1 MRPDGNNKRNRN
13 TIIMDRTIIHLNVAD
28 FAVAVE
34 RMVDSRL
41 KNRPVIIA
49 PENAARST
57 VYDMSNEAFLAGV
70 RKAMPLKQALRLCN
84 DARVLPP
91 HQDRYER
98 AMKAFFK
105 HALVYSPLTETGEGD
120 GHIFID
126 VTGSCRLFGPPM
138 DVAWRLR
145 KQIHKDLGFYPIWS
159 VAPNKLVAKV
169 ATRLVK
175 PTGEYIVAAGEE
187 KDFLAILPLYLIPGI
202 EKDDLLLFAE
212 FDFINVSQ
220 VLSLNLEQL
229 QVLFGSRSKFLYE
242 TVRGIDFSPVLPVGT
257 SVPKV
262 LLDHVFGNDT
272 NDIAKVESILYGL
285 VEIAGKQLRR
295 RRLATKQLALLI
307 DYSDGLRCI
316 RQKKANPATANDM
329 ALFDLARQVLDL
341 AWFRRVRIRHI
352 RMICDRLIFPPA
364 QQLEIFSQ
372 GFEKN
377 RRRISLMEAIDSIRN
392 RFGDNAVRVGKTFA
406 CQ

>member
-1 MRPDGNNKRNRN
+1 MRLVEKNKYNWN
-13 TIIMDRTIIHLNVAD
+13 KLIMDRAIIHLNIAD

-34 RMVDSRL
+34 RVVDTRL
-41 KNRPVIIA
+41 KDRPVIIA
-49 PENAARST
+49 PEGAARST

-70 RKAMPLKQALRLCN
+70 RKAMPLREALRLCN

-98 AMKAFFK
+98 AMKAFYK

-126 VTGSCRLFGPPM
+126 VTGSFRLFGPPM
-138 DVAWRLR
+138 DMAWRLR
-145 KQIHKDLGFYPIWS
+145 KQIQKDLGFDPIWS

-187 KDFLAILPLYLIPGI
+187 KDFLAILPLYLIPGL
-202 EKDDLLLFAE
+202 EKDDLLLFTE
-212 FDFINVSQ
+212 LNFVQVSQ
-220 VLSLNLEQL
+220 VLSLNLNQL
-229 QVLFGSRSKFLYE
+229 QVLFGNRSRFIYE
-242 TVRGIDFSPVLPVGT
+242 TIRGIDFSPVLPVET
-257 SVPKV
+257 NPPKV
-262 LLDHVFGNDT
+262 LLDHVFGDDT
-272 NDIAKVESILYGL
+272 NDVAKVESILYHL
-285 VEIAGKQLRR
+285 VEIAGKQIRN
-295 RRLATKQLALLI
+295 RRLAARRLALLI

-316 RQKKANPATANDM
+316 RQKKADPPTANDM
-329 ALFDLARQVLDL
+329 ALFDLAIEVLDL
-341 AWFRRVRIRHI
+341 AWFRRVRIRYI
-352 RMICDRLIFPPA
+352 RVIFDRLIFPPA
-364 QQLEIFSQ
+364 YQLEMFSQ
-372 GFEKN
+372 NCEKN

-392 RFGDNAVRVGKTFA
+392 RFGDHAIRIGKTFA

>member
-1 MRPDGNNKRNRN
+1 
-13 TIIMDRTIIHLNVAD
+13 MDRAIIHLNVAD

-138 DVAWRLR
+138 DIAWRLR

-169 ATRLVK
+169 ATRIVK

-212 FDFINVSQ
+212 FNFINVSQ
-220 VLSLNLEQL
+220 VLSLNLKQL

-257 SVPKV
+257 SVPRV
-262 LLDHVFGNDT
+262 LLDHVFGDDT
-272 NDIAKVESILYGL
+272 NDVAKVESILYGL
-285 VEIAGKQLRR
+285 VEIAGNQLRR

-352 RMICDRLIFPPA
+352 RVICDRLIFPPA
-364 QQLEIFSQ
+364 HQLEIFSQ

-392 RFGDNAVRVGKTFA
+392 RFGDNAIRVGKTFA

>member
-1 MRPDGNNKRNRN
+1 
-13 TIIMDRTIIHLNVAD
+13 
-28 FAVAVE
+28 
-34 RMVDSRL
+34 
-41 KNRPVIIA
+41 
-49 PENAARST
+49 
-57 VYDMSNEAFLAGV
+57 
-70 RKAMPLKQALRLCN
+70 
-84 DARVLPP
+84 
-91 HQDRYER
+91 
-98 AMKAFFK
+98 
-105 HALVYSPLTETGEGD
+105 
-120 GHIFID
+120 
-126 VTGSCRLFGPPM
+126 
-138 DVAWRLR
+138 
-145 KQIHKDLGFYPIWS
+145 
-159 VAPNKLVAKV
+159 
-169 ATRLVK
+169 
-175 PTGEYIVAAGEE
+175 
-187 KDFLAILPLYLIPGI
+187 
-202 EKDDLLLFAE
+202 
-212 FDFINVSQ
+212 
-220 VLSLNLEQL
+220 
-229 QVLFGSRSKFLYE
+229 
-242 TVRGIDFSPVLPVGT
+242 
-257 SVPKV
+257 
-262 LLDHVFGNDT
+262 VFGNDT

>member
-1 MRPDGNNKRNRN
+1 
-13 TIIMDRTIIHLNVAD
+13 MDRAIIHLNVAD

-41 KNRPVIIA
+41 KDLPVIIA
-49 PENAARST
+49 PEGAARST

-84 DARVLPP
+84 DACVLPP
-91 HQDRYER
+91 HHDRYER

-138 DVAWRLR
+138 DMAWRLR
-145 KQIHKDLGFYPIWS
+145 KQIHKNLGFDPIWS

-202 EKDDLLLFAE
+202 EKDDLLLFTE

-220 VLSLNLEQL
+220 VLPLNLKQL
-229 QVLFGSRSKFLYE
+229 QVLFGNRSKFLYE
-242 TVRGIDFSPVLPVGT
+242 TVRGIDFSPVLTVGT
-257 SVPKV
+257 RVPKV
-262 LLDHVFGNDT
+262 LLDHVFGDDT
-272 NDIAKVESILYGL
+272 NDVAKVESVLYRL
-285 VEIAGKQLRR
+285 VEIAGKQLRHQR
-295 RRLATKQLALLI
+295 LAARRLTLLI

-352 RMICDRLIFPPA
+352 RLICDRLIFPPA
-364 QQLEIFSQ
+364 QQLEIFSE

-377 RRRISLMEAIDSIRN
+377 RRRIGLMGAIDSIRN
-392 RFGDNAVRVGKTFA
+392 RFGDHAIRVGKTFA